1 MLDYKNQSFHP
12 AFDDNRNTWV
22 FDLDNTLYSEKCN
35 LFLQID
41 QKIGEYVQSLLQL
54 NPEEARKVQ
63 KEYLLEHG
71 TTLKGLMANHK
82 VDPYH
87 YLDHVHAIDFSP
99 IARDDALRD
108 ALNSLKGR
116 KIVFTNADL
125 PYAEKVLDRLG
136 IADQFEAIFDIH
148 EAALE
153 PKPKR
158 EVYDKFIEKFEID
171 PTRAVMFE
179 DMVRNLRP
187 AHALGMATVWIN
199 TGSVWGQ
206 ADYDASFVHAETDE
220 LTNWLQAF
228 LNR

>member
-22 FDLDNTLYSEKCN
+22 FDLDNTLYPEKCN

-41 QKIGEYVQSLLQL
+41 QKIGEYVQSLLRL
-54 NPEEARKVQ
+54 APEEARKVQ
-63 KEYLLEHG
+63 KGYLLEHG

-87 YLDHVHAIDFSP
+87 YLDHVHDIDFSP

-108 ALNSLKGR
+108 ALTNLRGR

-158 EVYDKFIEKFEID
+158 EVYDKFVKKFEID
-171 PTRAVMFE
+171 PSKAVMFE
-179 DMVRNLRP
+179 DMVRNLKP